1 MKAENLF
8 ESGFLE
14 ERRARKLSGESNLG
28 EIELLFGCRNED
40 SFIYKTEL
48 EMFKSDGTLKSFT
61 VAYSQVEPKKYV
73 QDLIE
78 ADKAR
83 VIFYYTCETSLFES
97 SRPHFLQTIKGHES
111 DSKVANS
118 ATN

>member
-1 MKAENLF
+1 
-8 ESGFLE
+8 
-14 ERRARKLSGESNLG
+14 
-28 EIELLFGCRNED
+28 
-40 SFIYKTEL
+40 
-48 EMFKSDGTLKSFT
+48 MFKSDGTLKSFT